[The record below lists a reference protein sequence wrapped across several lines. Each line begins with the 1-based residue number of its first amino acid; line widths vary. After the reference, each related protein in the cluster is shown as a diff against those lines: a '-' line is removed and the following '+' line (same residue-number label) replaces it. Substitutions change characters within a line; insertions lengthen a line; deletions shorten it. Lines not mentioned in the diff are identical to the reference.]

1 MNLRVHAHA
10 FGFRG
15 QLITKSR
22 HYSTRFQDRRDA
34 RAAYMASPSSDDP
47 VTGTFTYDGR
57 GYDDPRATY
66 VAEFLHRLS
75 LEARS
80 ATSVTNKVI
89 EVNS

>member
-1 MNLRVHAHA
+1 MNLRIHAHA

-22 HYSTRFQDRRDA
+22 HYSTRFQDLRDA
-34 RAAYMASPSSDDP
+34 RATYMATPGSLDP
-47 VTGTFTYDGR
+47 ITGTFAYDGR

-75 LEARS
+75 LEARRTVS
-80 ATSVTNKVI
+80 PSSTDVR
-89 EVNS
+89 VN